1 MSLRRKRVDFNT
13 AFGLF
18 KQNMVK
24 MIDVTGTVS
33 ANDMHQVVYD
43 ICNAQPK
50 PLDEKLFVA
59 IGDYLMEYTGEVRKE
74 IIKQDEI
81 VSCYATYWRRYA
93 IATMYLNEICQ
104 YLNGLITRQRKG
116 VGVSEKRPYVGT
128 SNYLRQDIQSL
139 ANQIWKDQIVMEIK
153 KRRQNRLMNHIF
165 DIIRQDRDGK
175 EIQYGPVQEAISSLV
190 ALNSKTD
197 QPLTLYVDEFET
209 PFIARTKSFY
219 STESAVRLSSSS
231 ISEFMRSAMD
241 RLTEENIRN
250 SRYCHPTSHA
260 RIIHECET
268 QYIKV
273 HQERIHTEFEAMVAR
288 ERTQDCAM
296 AYNLLSRIEN
306 GITPLL
312 AIYERYITTVGK
324 EIIAGLGTTITKDPR
339 DYVERLIELHSKYTQ
354 MCSKVF
360 ASDASFVA
368 AVDKA
373 FRTIVNDTSTN
384 TAARAPEVMARYCDV
399 MLKKKQKHGLTES
412 EVDERLARV
421 VILFKYIDDKDMFQ
435 KFYSRVLAKRLI
447 FDASVSSEAEANM
460 ISRLKAVCG
469 IEYTMKLQRMFTD
482 MTISSDLNSGFKEW
496 ISANSVSIG
505 VDFSVLILTA
515 GSWPVN
521 AQQTLEFQCPHELE
535 KSVTNFTTYYDNRHS
550 GRRLTW
556 FWHWCKADV
565 RASFS
570 DKRYELSMSLYQYA
584 VLNLFNDGD
593 GFVLAE
599 IREATKLPEGELK
612 KVVKSLVDAG
622 LLLVDGT
629 GHQDENQW
637 KLTHT
642 TIRLNQGFY
651 NKRTKVKISGA
662 MSAESTAQETT
673 ATLKAVDEDR
683 RLAIQA
689 TIVRI
694 MKSRRAMMHNQLVQ
708 EVIELCKARFTP
720 NVPMI
725 KKCIEQLLDKQYIE
739 RAEDNVDRYLYV
751 A

>member
-1 MSLRRKRVDFNT
+1 MSLRRKRVDFNA

-50 PLDEKLFVA
+50 PLYEKLFIA
-59 IGDYLMEYTGEVRKE
+59 IGDYLMEYTTEVRKE
-74 IIKQDEI
+74 IMKQDEI
-81 VSCYATYWRRYA
+81 VVCYATYWRKYA

-116 VGVSEKRPYVGT
+116 AGVSEKKPFVGT

-139 ANQIWKDQIVMEIK
+139 ANQIWKEQIVMEIK
-153 KRRQNRLMNHIF
+153 KRRQNRLLNHIF
-165 DIIRQDRDGK
+165 ETIRQDREGK

-197 QPLTLYVDEFET
+197 QPLALYVDEFES
-209 PFIARTKSFY
+209 PYIVRTRSFY
-219 STESAVRLSSSS
+219 ATESAIRLSSST
-231 ISEFMRSAMD
+231 ISEFMQSAID
-241 RLTEENIRN
+241 RLAEENIRN

-268 QYIKV
+268 QYIMV
-273 HQERIHTEFEAMVAR
+273 HQERIQSEFGTMVAR
-288 ERTQDCAM
+288 ERMQDCNM
-296 AYNLLSRIEN
+296 AFSLLSRIEN

-312 AIYERYITTVGK
+312 TTFERHITAVGK
-324 EIIAGLGTTITKDPR
+324 EIIAGLGTSITKDPR
-339 DYVERLIELHSKYTQ
+339 DYVERLIELHTKYTQ
-354 MCSKVF
+354 MCTKVF

-399 MLKKKQKHGLTES
+399 MLKKKQKHGFSEA

-482 MTISSDLNSGFKEW
+482 MTISSDLNTGFKEW
-496 ISANSVSIG
+496 LSANSVSIG

-521 AQQTLEFQCPHELE
+521 TQQTFEFQCPRELE

-570 DKRYELSMSLYQYA
+570 DKRYELSMSLYQFA
-584 VLNLFNDGD
+584 VLNMFNDND
-593 GFVLAE
+593 EFVLAE
-599 IREATKLPEGELK
+599 IRDATKLPDGELK
-612 KVVKSLVDAG
+612 KVVRSLVDAG
-622 LLLVDGT
+622 LLLVSGDT
-629 GHQDENQW
+629 QQDENQW
-637 KLTHT
+637 QMVQTR
-642 TIRLNQGFY
+642 IRLNQSFY
-651 NKRTKVKISGA
+651 NKRTKIKISGA
-662 MSAESTAQETT
+662 VSSENTAQETT
-673 ATLKAVDEDR
+673 ATLKAVEEDR

-694 MKSRRAMMHNQLVQ
+694 MKSRRTMMHNQLVQ
-708 EVIELCKARFTP
+708 EVIDLCKARFTP
-720 NVPMI
+720 SVPMI

-739 RAEDNVDRYLYV
+739 RAEDNNDRYLYV